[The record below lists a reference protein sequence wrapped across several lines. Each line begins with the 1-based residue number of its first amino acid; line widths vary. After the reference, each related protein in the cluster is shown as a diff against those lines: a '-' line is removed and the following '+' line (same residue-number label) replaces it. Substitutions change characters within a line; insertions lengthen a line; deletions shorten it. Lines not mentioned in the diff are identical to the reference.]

1 MMKKKS
7 KNRTAATKKA
17 VKNSKNKT
25 AATTKV
31 VKETIQKEWR
41 FLTTEDMEV
50 AALRNILEE
59 AYELEI
65 WEAAG
70 ELEVTLPSGEGVDF
84 EETAV
89 RDNDTLLLEQMEA
102 ENMQRIY
109 LVTVGTESKEEFTSL
124 FQKIL
129 AKTEG
134 LFLADNENLTPMIK
148 RTDKE

>member
-7 KNRTAATKKA
+7 KNKTAATKKV
-17 VKNSKNKT
+17 VKDPKNKKAVT
-25 AATTKV
+25 PKV
-31 VKETIQKEWR
+31 VKELVQKEWS
-41 FLTTEDMEV
+41 FLTTEDMDV
-50 AALRNILEE
+50 AALKNILEE

-70 ELEVTLPSGEGVDF
+70 VLEVTLPSGEGVDF
-84 EETAV
+84 EETTV

-129 AKTEG
+129 AETEG
-134 LFLADNENLTPMIK
+134 LFLADNENLTPVIK

>member
-7 KNRTAATKKA
+7 RNKTAATKKV
-17 VKNSKNKT
+17 VKDPKNKK
-25 AATTKV
+25 AVTTKV
-31 VKETIQKEWR
+31 VKELVQKEWI
-41 FLTTEDMEV
+41 FLTTEDMDV
-50 AALRNILEE
+50 AALKNILEE

-70 ELEVTLPSGEGVDF
+70 VLEVTLPSGEGVDF
-84 EETAV
+84 EETTV

-129 AKTEG
+129 AETEG
-134 LFLADNENLTPMIK
+134 LFLADNENLTPVIK

>member
-7 KNRTAATKKA
+7 KNKTAATKKV
-17 VKNSKNKT
+17 VKDPKNKK
-25 AATTKV
+25 AVTTKV
-31 VKETIQKEWR
+31 VKELVQKEWI
-41 FLTTEDMEV
+41 FLTTEDMDV
-50 AALRNILEE
+50 AALKNILEE

-70 ELEVTLPSGEGVDF
+70 VLEVTLPSGEGVDF
-84 EETAV
+84 EETTV

-129 AKTEG
+129 AETEG
-134 LFLADNENLTPMIK
+134 LFLADNENLTPVIK

>member
-25 AATTKV
+25 AVPTKV
-31 VKETIQKEWR
+31 VKETIQKEWI

-50 AALRNILEE
+50 TALKNILEE
-59 AYELEI
+59 TYELEI

-70 ELEVTLPSGEGVDF
+70 VLEVTLPSGEEVDF

-129 AKTEG
+129 AETEG
-134 LFLADNENLTPMIK
+134 FFLADNENLTPMIK

>member
-7 KNRTAATKKA
+7 KNKTAVTKKA

-25 AATTKV
+25 AVPTKV
-31 VKETIQKEWR
+31 VKETIQKEWI

-50 AALRNILEE
+50 TALKNILEE

-70 ELEVTLPSGEGVDF
+70 VLEVILPSGEGVDF

-129 AKTEG
+129 AETEG
-134 LFLADNENLTPMIK
+134 FFLADNENLTPMIK

>member
-25 AATTKV
+25 AVPTKV
-31 VKETIQKEWR
+31 VKETIQKEWI
-41 FLTTEDMEV
+41 FLTTEEMEV
-50 AALRNILEE
+50 TAIKNILEE

-70 ELEVTLPSGEGVDF
+70 VLEVTLPSGEGVDF

-134 LFLADNENLTPMIK
+134 LFLADNENLTPVIK

>member
-17 VKNSKNKT
+17 VKNLKNKT

-31 VKETIQKEWR
+31 VKETVQKEWL
-41 FLTTEDMEV
+41 FLTTEDMDV
-50 AALRNILEE
+50 AALKNILEE

-70 ELEVTLPSGEGVDF
+70 VLEVTLPSDEGVDF
-84 EETAV
+84 EETTV

-124 FQKIL
+124 FQKVL
-129 AKTEG
+129 TETEG
-134 LFLADNENLTPMIK
+134 LFLADNENLTPVIK